1 MEVDPHPST
10 DLRALEL
17 PSSATEP
24 ASDIGMPA
32 ALPPGQLYRRADTSA
47 LNFKTTAELQPL
59 DGLVGQHRALDA
71 LQFGTQIRK
80 SGFNLFVIGSAGS
93 RMQEVVESMLRSSQW
108 DRPAASDWVYVNN
121 FEDSRRPI
129 AIQLPPGRAVELRD
143 VMQEVIQDLKVAL
156 PALFESEDYQGRR
169 TAIDQEFQAKQGE
182 AFTKLGDKAAT
193 ANLALLRTPM
203 GFMIAPVR
211 DGKVIPP
218 DEFNAWP
225 EADRKTAQETIEN
238 LQQELE
244 QIVRHIPL
252 WDRSCA
258 NFIQLWPT

>member
-47 LNFKTTAELQPL
+47 LNFKTTAELKPL
-59 DGLVGQHRALDA
+59 DELVGQHRALDA

-93 RMQEVVESMLRSSQW
+93 RMQEVLESMLKSSQW

-129 AIQLPPGRAVELRD
+129 AKQLPPGRAV
-143 VMQEVIQDLKVAL
+143 V
-156 PALFESEDYQGRR
+156 
-169 TAIDQEFQAKQGE
+169 
-182 AFTKLGDKAAT
+182 
-193 ANLALLRTPM
+193 
-203 GFMIAPVR
+203 
-211 DGKVIPP
+211 
-218 DEFNAWP
+218 
-225 EADRKTAQETIEN
+225 
-238 LQQELE
+238 
-244 QIVRHIPL
+244 
-252 WDRSCA
+252 SCA
-258 NFIQLWPT
+258 T